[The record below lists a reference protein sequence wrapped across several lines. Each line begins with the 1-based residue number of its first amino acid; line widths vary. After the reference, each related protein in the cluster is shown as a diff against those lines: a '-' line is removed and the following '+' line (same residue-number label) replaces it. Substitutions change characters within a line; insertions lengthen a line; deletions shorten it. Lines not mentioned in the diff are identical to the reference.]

1 MFQTMDQVYYEVPL
15 NSIRID
21 SEPYFNIYNK
31 IEDEYKFFHSK
42 GEPFTD
48 ENLDGFLSKGI
59 MSVFIHANDSKYY
72 SQYLADN
79 LTDILGNPNMTVN
92 EKAQFSHAGITGV
105 ARILFEQPK
114 LEIIRLF
121 KSSISSVTDFVLEDE
136 DAISELIRLTSY
148 SFSLSTHS
156 VNVGIF
162 ALGLAK
168 MLLGNDPFHNMREI
182 AAGFFLHDIGKSMI
196 PQSVLHKAGPLTH
209 NEWRSLKL
217 HPTEGYKLL
226 NQFKICNN
234 DIKTIVMQ
242 HHERNNGRGYPYGL
256 HEDEIHLYSKI
267 CSIADVFEALTSH
280 RPYKKESKS
289 SFSALLILRKEMAK
303 EFDPH
308 MFQQFVLLFRN
319 AYDIQS

>member
-1 MFQTMDQVYYEVPL
+1 MFHSMDQIYYDVPL
-15 NSIRID
+15 DSLRID
-21 SEPYFNIYNK
+21 SKPYFNVFAK
-31 IEDEYKFFHSK
+31 IENDYKVCHPEGK
-42 GEPFTD
+42 PFTD
-48 ENLDGFLSKGI
+48 EDLNRLLGKGI
-59 MSVFIHANDSKYY
+59 MSVYIHASNTEYY
-72 SQYLADN
+72 SRYLDDN

-92 EKAQFSHAGITGV
+92 EKAQFSHSVIAGI
-105 ARILFEQPK
+105 ARVLFEQPK
-114 LEIIRLF
+114 LEITQLF
-121 KSSISSVTDFVLEDE
+121 KSSISSVTDFVLKDE

-168 MLLGNDPFHNMREI
+168 MLLGKDPFHNMHEI

-196 PQSVLHKAGPLTH
+196 PQSILQKAGPLTH

-267 CSIADVFEALTSH
+267 CSIADVFEALTSN

-303 EFDPH
+303 EFDQH